1 LERDPSSGTDFVR
14 ATFSHK
20 GRRKK
25 ARHVGNGAGDFT
37 SLRLK
42 RELRQME
49 MAGPPEFQLGSLQIA
64 LQ

>member
-1 LERDPSSGTDFVR
+1 MSGNT
-14 ATFSHK
+14 
-20 GRRKK
+20 
-25 ARHVGNGAGDFT
+25 ARDFT
-37 SLRLK
+37 SQRLK

>member
-1 LERDPSSGTDFVR
+1 MSG
-14 ATFSHK
+14 
-20 GRRKK
+20 
-25 ARHVGNGAGDFT
+25 NIAGDFT
-37 SLRLK
+37 SQHLK

>member
-1 LERDPSSGTDFVR
+1 MNKCHPSIRSVLLPIHPLD
-14 ATFSHK
+14 
-20 GRRKK
+20 K
-25 ARHVGNGAGDFT
+25 ARHVGNVAGDFT